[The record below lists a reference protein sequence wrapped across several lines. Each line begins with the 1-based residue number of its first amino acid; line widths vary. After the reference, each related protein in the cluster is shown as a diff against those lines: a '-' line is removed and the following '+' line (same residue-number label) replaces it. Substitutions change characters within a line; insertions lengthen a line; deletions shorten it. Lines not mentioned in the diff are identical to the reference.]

1 MQKSLNNAAPDEL
14 LQENSVLRQ
23 KLKKRNEDLSRTRFR
38 LRKAKAEISRLKEI
52 VTYQRGR
59 IVELH

>member
-1 MQKSLNNAAPDEL
+1 MEKSANNATPDEL
-14 LQENSVLRQ
+14 LQENLALKQ
-23 KLKKRNEDLSRTRFR
+23 KLKKRNEELSRARFR